1 MGGSSVA
8 CEGLAFLV
16 TLLLD
21 CWVTSRGA
29 ESASA
34 SLRLLE
40 GQRSSVSTS
49 AAQWLHC
56 QGRGAGVGVLLTMV

>member
-29 ESASA
+29 ESAS
-34 SLRLLE
+34 LRLLE

-49 AAQWLHC
+49 TAQWLHC